1 MEGVF
6 KPPWELWWL
15 MSFGLH
21 CLKWYLLLKSWRDQ
35 GPVKGEIWADQSSV
49 GQGEGPQEETIIHP
63 LSLHHPSSEE
73 SLAGTQWRKVCILHS
88 VKLNLNPW
96 SLFDDL
102 CDPGQV
108 TSSGISLD
116 LSCSPEMMLDSPSTY
131 IESNEIV
138 HREVFNWLND
148 ITLPHLRG

>member
-6 KPPWELWWL
+6 KSPGELWWL
-15 MSFGLH
+15 MSFGFH
-21 CLKWYLLLKSWRDQ
+21 YLKWYLLLESWRDR

-49 GQGEGPQEETIIHP
+49 GQGEGHQEETIIHP
-63 LSLHHPSSEE
+63 LSLHLPSSEE
-73 SLAGTQWRKVCILHS
+73 NFAGMQWRKVRILHS
-88 VKLNLNPW
+88 LKLNLNPW
-96 SLFDDL
+96 SLFDGL
-102 CDPGQV
+102 CDTRQV

-116 LSCSPEMMLDSPSTY
+116 LSSSPEMMLDSPSAY